1 MVDPDG
7 FALENDRVSYI
18 SFRLC
23 PGLVRLPGIVIT
35 MGLKITP
42 PLKPEDHFIVLRF

>member
-23 PGLVRLPGIVIT
+23 PGLVRLPRIVINHFG
-35 MGLKITP
+35 GLVKQTCQPINCS
-42 PLKPEDHFIVLRF
+42 L